1 MFRTVNYIWNQFWKR
16 PSKRGFLIFTRMLKT
31 EIKCLIM
38 TGHSTDEIIKQSGG
52 GTVDAQVS
60 GGNS

>member
-1 MFRTVNYIWNQFWKR
+1 MFKTLNYIWNQFWKR

-38 TGHSTDEIIKQSGG
+38 TGYSTDELIKQSGG
-52 GTVDAQVS
+52 GMVDAVVC
-60 GGNS
+60 